1 MLFRSLTFSD
11 GSKMDWELEK
21 SRLPHILDFP
31 AKTITWV
38 KLENLLK
45 ADDPSPFP
53 ALSQIEVY
61 GRDKI

>member
-1 MLFRSLTFSD
+1 
-11 GSKMDWELEK
+11 MDWELEK